1 MGTHPIF
8 ESDFDCLTEMLGRP
22 SSILARRVVL
32 TSQPV
37 TKRNAGYKSWL
48 DVLEYHGSNY
58 AEVRFWQKINF
69 YFAQVMTAISLWIG
83 AHLRHP
89 HSIDRDPWNPAPW
102 LNNNDV
108 EQPFGKN
115 PCWFYN
121 PAMNYRPGKGFD
133 DVATMESRKS
143 AVVPSSL
150 NTFTQDS
157 PGKIHQQNQNKQTPL
172 FISEY
177 HSPLYYP

>member
-8 ESDFDCLTEMLGRP
+8 ESDFDCLTEMIGRP

-69 YFAQVMTAISLWIG
+69 YFAPVMTAISLWIG

-102 LNNNDV
+102 LNNCDV
-108 EQPFGKN
+108 EQPFGKW

-121 PAMNYRPGKGFD
+121 PAVNYRAGKGFD
-133 DVATMESRKS
+133 DGRNNGVKEICGGPVIGANIYPRLTWTDPPPRKELKHL
-143 AVVPSSL
+143 PP
-150 NTFTQDS
+150 Q
-157 PGKIHQQNQNKQTPL
+157 
-172 FISEY
+172 
-177 HSPLYYP
+177 